1 MFVAGESYYWGE
13 KILKVHFMNYFPG
26 QHDYGGKPLTKDMI
40 IGWMN
45 EWRGRGGKESSVP
58 MFVPAD
64 EHEGNA
70 DIRIEF
76 RCKY

>member
-1 MFVAGESYYWGE
+1 MKS
-13 KILKVHFMNYFPG
+13 FPE
-26 QHDYGGKPLTKDMI
+26 QHDYGGQRLTKDMI

-45 EWRGRGGKESSVP
+45 EWRGQGGEESSVP
-58 MFVPAD
+58 MFVID

-76 RCKY
+76 DCKY